1 MRCPNCGT
9 VLERNQRICPACHA
23 DVHDVRAADTDES
36 IWCASC
42 GSPIS
47 PGSDACPVCGMPIVD
62 SFDIATPTE
71 DVKDAIV
78 RVEPP
83 ELVSAIP
90 PEPVSGSD
98 PEEDSQSSSRNT
110 IMIVSVAAAVALMGG
125 LTLFVAKPWAPNPS
139 ITHATED
146 ADTSMAGFPGTVQ
159 YLRGQDLLVSDDGKE
174 YAPRAE
180 KLVKAFRS
188 QLGSISE
195 SAGELERELQEFVDG
210 KKTDGAR
217 ASQARAIR
225 LRSDFV
231 TLADRVMLLSLS
243 DKDVAKER
251 ARLAVLTRY
260 LANELELVDECWTI
274 AATEG
279 DAKKAASDIR
289 GVLARGIEGHGM
301 EEWRKLF
308 VNAYGSEVD

>member
-9 VLERNQRICPACHA
+9 VLEGNQRICPACHA
-23 DVHDVRAADTDES
+23 DVRDVHAADADES

-42 GSPIS
+42 GSPIT

-62 SFDIATPTE
+62 SFDIDTPE
-71 DVKDAIV
+71 DKTKDELV

-98 PEEDSQSSSRNT
+98 PEEVAQGSSRSRT
-110 IMIVSVAAAVALMGG
+110 MVVSVVTAVALMGG
-125 LTLFVAKPWAPNPS
+125 LILFVAKPWAPNPPA
-139 ITHATED
+139 THATED

-159 YLRGQDLLVSDDGKE
+159 YLRGQDLLVNDDGRE

-210 KKTDGAR
+210 KKVDGAR
-217 ASQARAIR
+217 TSQVRALR
-225 LRSDFV
+225 LRSDLV

-251 ARLAVLTRY
+251 SRLAMLTRY

-274 AATEG
+274 AATED
-279 DAKKAASDIR
+279 DAKKASANIR
-289 GVLARGIEGHGM
+289 GRLAKGIDGHSM

>member
-9 VLERNQRICPACHA
+9 FLEGNQRICPACHA
-23 DVHDVRAADTDES
+23 NVRDVKAADADES

-62 SFDIATPTE
+62 SFDVSTSTE
-71 DVKDAIV
+71 NAKEAIV

-98 PEEDSQSSSRNT
+98 PEEVAQGSARSR
-110 IMIVSVAAAVALMGG
+110 IMIVSVVVAVVLMGG
-125 LTLFVAKPWAPNPS
+125 LTLFVAKPWAPNPPV
-139 ITHATED
+139 THATED

-159 YLRGQDLLVSDDGKE
+159 YLRGQDLLVNDDGKE

-195 SAGELERELQEFVDG
+195 EAGALERELQEFIDG
-210 KKTDGAR
+210 KRTDGALTSR
-217 ASQARAIR
+217 ARAVR
-225 LRSDFV
+225 LHSDLV
-231 TLADRVMLLSLS
+231 SLADRVMLLSLS
-243 DKDVAKER
+243 DKEVAKER

-260 LANELELVDECWTI
+260 LVNEIEMVDECWTI
-274 AATEG
+274 AATES
-279 DAKKAASDIR
+279 DARKAAANIR
-289 GVLARGIEGHGM
+289 GALSRGIEGHSM

>member
-1 MRCPNCGT
+1 M
-9 VLERNQRICPACHA
+9 
-23 DVHDVRAADTDES
+23 RAADADES

-47 PGSDACPVCGMPIVD
+47 PGSEACPVCGMPIVD
-62 SFDIATPTE
+62 SFDIVVSSEVT
-71 DVKDAIV
+71 DDAPIGP
-78 RVEPP
+78 ESP

-98 PEEDSQSSSRNT
+98 PDEDEQGPSRSRIT
-110 IMIVSVAAAVALMGG
+110 LVSVVAAVVLMGG
-125 LTLFVAKPWAPNPS
+125 LVLFVAKPWSPNPP
-139 ITHATED
+139 ITHATQD

-159 YLRGQDLLVSDDGKE
+159 YLRGQDLLVNDDGKE

-180 KLVKAFRS
+180 KLVTAFRS
-188 QLGSISE
+188 QLGTISE
-195 SAGELERELQEFVDG
+195 AAGVLEQELRQFMDGEKVD
-210 KKTDGAR
+210 DAR
-217 ASQARAIR
+217 TRQARAVR
-225 LRSDFV
+225 LRSDLV
-231 TLADRVMLLSLS
+231 SLADRVMLLSLY

-260 LANELELVDECWTI
+260 LSNELEVLDECWT
-274 AATEG
+274 AATSEA
-279 DAKKAASDIR
+279 DAKKATSNIR
-289 GVLARGIEGHGM
+289 GVLARGIEGHSM